1 MSGFLL
7 VSTSK
12 TWPLAR
18 VECASRG
25 MQLAVVHDDAERIAL
40 NSLIANTNQDWW
52 IGASDSFVEE
62 GHWRWVDGSYM
73 SYTYWGTGQPHDG
86 THSNEDCLLLMKY
99 DNFQMHDAGCA
110 AEHALVCSPLSPP
123 LPPHPPLPP
132 SPPPRPPQSPPPTL
146 SPGGTSHY
154 VLSSSFSQPDPGSLP
169 WADAK
174 AYCEA
179 MGFDMGVVRS
189 AADQALLVSLFQQT
203 TGSTHNMYWIGLR
216 REQGSTSFTWVDSSP
231 LAYTNWNSAR
241 NMPTSR
247 SGQDC
252 VDMYGAWTWANTGCD
267 GNRPFVCSRVAL
279 RPPPAPPSPP
289 PSPPSP
295 PPPPPSPGSPP
306 PPQPI
311 LGQSGDDSGG
321 AVRLGV
327 VCAVAGA
334 LLAAVVFVAHARYRS
349 RVASGGPS
357 APMFTPRVWT
367 PRVTRHENGKIGN
380 GSSPRAAIEVCET
393 EISRT

>member
-1 MSGFLL
+1 MSFVL
-7 VSTSK
+7 VSTAK

-40 NSLIANTNQDWW
+40 TSLITNTNENWW
-52 IGASDSFVEE
+52 IGASDSFIEE

-203 TGSTHNMYWIGLR
+203 TGSTHNLYWIGLR

-252 VDMYGAWTWANTGCD
+252 VETYGSWTWSNVGCN
-267 GNRPFVCSRVAL
+267 GPRPFVCSTVVVH
-279 RPPPAPPSPP
+279 PPPAPLSPP
-289 PSPPSP
+289 PSPPALP
-295 PPPPPSPGSPP
+295 PPFP
-306 PPQPI
+306 
-311 LGQSGDDSGG
+311 L
-321 AVRLGV
+321 
-327 VCAVAGA
+327 
-334 LLAAVVFVAHARYRS
+334 VVFLL
-349 RVASGGPS
+349 
-357 APMFTPRVWT
+357 
-367 PRVTRHENGKIGN
+367 HENFGCHTQGANLGTTYTTPAQCAAAAMQDSRCHAIGTVMFSHN
-380 GSSPRAAIEVCET
+380 YNHAWGCRCCTTSDRHF
-393 EISRT
+393 R